1 MVSPFIF
8 QTLEIWLP
16 DIQGMSLIPA
26 LGGAPAPVYLGLL
39 GRFSHAG
46 RLHYHLPVTT
56 EVIVETSKGILSN
69 LPHLKSVEI
78 PIHLLVGSGESRS
91 RLKDVLPPGVETVH
105 IRPNLQYLG
114 KFKEYSDAVTKGI
127 D

>member
-56 EVIVETSKGILSN
+56 EVIAEASKGILLN

-78 PIHLLVGSGESRS
+78 PIDFLLGSGESS
-91 RLKDVLPPGVETVH
+91 SKLKYVLPPGVETVH
-105 IRPNLQYLG
+105 IRPDLQCLG
-114 KFKEYSDAVTKGI
+114 KFKEYGGEIITGVD
-127 D
+127 